1 MKRQKY
7 KVKRDRG
14 RKARG
19 LPGAE
24 KLQSAE
30 SPQNTSSRRDFLRKI
45 RNGALV
51 TVALGGAGWYFVE
64 DVRATVSEGD
74 LSRIGNGI
82 PSVVQIHD
90 PQCPRCQALQREAR
104 KAVAKFNDGEL
115 QYLVANIR
123 NAKGNSFANAQ
134 GVGHVT
140 LLIFDAKGNR
150 RGVLVGSNTSE
161 NLERTFRRHL
171 LRTGF

>member
-1 MKRQKY
+1 MKRK
-7 KVKRDRG
+7 KHTVKRNSG
-14 RKARG
+14 RKATG

-24 KLQSAE
+24 KPRSAND
-30 SPQNTSSRRDFLRKI
+30 SQKASSRRDFLRKI

-51 TVALGGAGWYFVE
+51 AVAVGGVGWYFVE

-90 PQCPRCQALQREAR
+90 PQCPTCQALQREAR
-104 KAVAKFNDGEL
+104 EAMAKFDEGEL

-123 NAKGNSFANAQ
+123 SAKGSGLANAH

-140 LLIFDAKGNR
+140 LLLFDAEGKR

-161 NLERTFRRHL
+161 NLERAFRRHL